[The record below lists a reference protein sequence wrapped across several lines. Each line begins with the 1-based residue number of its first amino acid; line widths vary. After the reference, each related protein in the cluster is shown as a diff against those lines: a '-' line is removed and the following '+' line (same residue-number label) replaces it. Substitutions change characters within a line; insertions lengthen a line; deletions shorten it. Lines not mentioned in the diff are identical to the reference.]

1 MLGLETIFKKKE
13 SKFKPEIDAVIT
25 QLEIAME
32 SIHSPLGHFLSLVFI
47 DEKPS
52 FPKVNE
58 WIMRLNNHAEFQVVG
73 HSYSYKEITN
83 KTDIKGLEVT
93 KH

>member
-13 SKFKPEIDAVIT
+13 SKFKPEIDALIT
-25 QLEIAME
+25 QLENAME

-52 FPKVNE
+52 FPKVN
-58 WIMRLNNHAEFQVVG
+58 
-73 HSYSYKEITN
+73 
-83 KTDIKGLEVT
+83 
-93 KH
+93 